1 MKTALVTGASRG
13 IGHAIAS
20 RLLSEG
26 YKVVGTSTSKE
37 GADKLSK
44 QGIEGY
50 VLNLN
55 NLKTGCSPCLLEAKK
70 MQQKISD
77 REVSKIKIEEI
88 KKIVSSL
95 FKKD

>member
-1 MKTALVTGASRG
+1 MRRTIK
-13 IGHAIAS
+13 
-20 RLLSEG
+20 
-26 YKVVGTSTSKE
+26 K
-37 GADKLSK
+37 D
-44 QGIEGY
+44 
-50 VLNLN
+50 LNLN
-55 NLKTGCSPCLLEAKK
+55 NLKTGCTPCLLEAKK